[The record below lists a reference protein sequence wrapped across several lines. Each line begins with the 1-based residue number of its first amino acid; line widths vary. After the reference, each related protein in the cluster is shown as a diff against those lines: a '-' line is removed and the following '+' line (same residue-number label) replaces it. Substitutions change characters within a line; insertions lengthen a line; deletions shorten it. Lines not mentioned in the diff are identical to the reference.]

1 DDPTALEG
9 ALNLKE
15 VSYVHADAYYAG
27 ELKHGP
33 IALIEKNT
41 VVVAMAT
48 QPEVAAKTM
57 SNIQETIARG
67 ARIILITDST
77 IPADRFEYVLRVPP
91 VREELAGIAAVVLL
105 QLFAYFTA
113 KEKGCDIDKPRNLAK
128 SVTVE

>member
-1 DDPTALEG
+1 
-9 ALNLKE
+9 
-15 VSYVHADAYYAG
+15 
-27 ELKHGP
+27 
-33 IALIEKNT
+33 
-41 VVVAMAT
+41 
-48 QPEVAAKTM
+48 M